1 VLFSVEA
8 ARKGPTWAK
17 THLGRVAVVMGL
29 VLVVALFL
37 SVLLRP
43 VWLGL
48 GAAYPV
54 AIGAFLAW
62 GRWRQLVYIE
72 REIGFGEI
80 DPLMR
85 ERVLARLRRGLAV
98 LGLIALVAGIGLV
111 ATGLPH
117 GWILTALVPV
127 AAFALA
133 RARMV
138 ELEAHQ
144 GNQLSGPSSL

>member
-1 VLFSVEA
+1 MLFSVEA

-17 THLGRVAVVMGL
+17 THLGRVAVVMGVL
-29 VLVVALFL
+29 AVLALLSSVLV
-37 SVLLRP
+37 RP

-62 GRWRQLVYIE
+62 GRWRQLAFVE

-80 DPLMR
+80 DPLLR
-85 ERVLARLRRGLAV
+85 EGVLARLRRGLAV

-111 ATGLPH
+111 AIGLPH
-117 GWILTALVPV
+117 GWIVTSLAPV
-127 AAFALA
+127 AVLALA
-133 RARMV
+133 RAHVV
-138 ELEAHQ
+138 ELEARS
-144 GNQLSGPSSL
+144 GNQVSGPPSL